1 MQLASEQHASYWNA
15 VLVKPCTIDD
25 RQFAIATFFDQNQM
39 GWTNTDIFL
48 QKIMKQKT
56 VNDTELNQTF
66 KPTLIDQK
74 LVKILQ
80 WYLIFYKI

>member
-1 MQLASEQHASYWNA
+1 MHPTGMLF
-15 VLVKPCTIDD
+15 LFKPCTIDD

-66 KPTLIDQK
+66 QT
-74 LVKILQ
+74 
-80 WYLIFYKI
+80 YLDRSKACKNFAVIFNFL

>member
-1 MQLASEQHASYWNA
+1 MHPTGMLF
-15 VLVKPCTIDD
+15 LFKPCTIDD

-56 VNDTELNQTF
+56 VNDTELIKPF

-74 LVKILQ
+74 LVKFCSDI
-80 WYLIFYKI
+80 